1 MEQSSRSRR
10 TDYPKR
16 YGKNQVASEKILNY
30 IDGRMFQPSSGKWLD
45 NFEPATVSVYSQVPD
60 SDGTDVDLA
69 IQSANAAFDHWS
81 QMDPMNRAAILNRV
95 ADRIDQNLDAL
106 VAAESRDNG
115 KPEWLARSVDIPR
128 SSKNIRFFANM
139 STGLS
144 SQSHSE
150 RGSINYTLR
159 KPLGAVGCITPWN
172 LPLYLLTWKI
182 APALAVGNTVVA
194 KPAEVTPMTAYLFSQ
209 ICIDAGLPPGV
220 LNIVH
225 GSGAETGNALINHS
239 DLKAISFTGG
249 TKTGRHIASVVA
261 PQLKKFA
268 LELGGKNPNVIFA
281 DCDYQRTLQTTLRS
295 SFANQGQICLC
306 GSRVYI
312 QDSLYEKFRD
322 DFVEEAMKI
331 KVGDPQQ
338 ADSKLGAVVSKP
350 HFEKI
355 LSCIDRAKQE
365 GGTIL
370 CGGQAAKV
378 EGRCSE
384 GWFVQP
390 TVIEGLSNNCQ
401 TNQEEIFGPVV
412 TLQPFSDAEHAIE
425 LANGT
430 EYGLSASIWTAD
442 INRAHEV
449 ADRIESGV
457 IWINS
462 WLLRDLRTPFGGM
475 KQSGVGREGGME
487 GIRFWTEPKNV
498 CVNFG

>member
-1 MEQSSRSRR
+1 M
-10 TDYPKR
+10 
-16 YGKNQVASEKILNY
+16 ASEKILNY

-45 NFEPATVSVYSQVPD
+45 NFEPATGSVYSQVPD

-144 SQSHSE
+144 SQSHSK

-225 GSGAETGNALINHS
+225 GLSLI
-239 DLKAISFTGG
+239 
-249 TKTGRHIASVVA
+249 HI
-261 PQLKKFA
+261 
-268 LELGGKNPNVIFA
+268 
-281 DCDYQRTLQTTLRS
+281 
-295 SFANQGQICLC
+295 
-306 GSRVYI
+306 
-312 QDSLYEKFRD
+312 
-322 DFVEEAMKI
+322 
-331 KVGDPQQ
+331 
-338 ADSKLGAVVSKP
+338 
-350 HFEKI
+350 
-355 LSCIDRAKQE
+355 
-365 GGTIL
+365 
-370 CGGQAAKV
+370 
-378 EGRCSE
+378 
-384 GWFVQP
+384 
-390 TVIEGLSNNCQ
+390 
-401 TNQEEIFGPVV
+401 
-412 TLQPFSDAEHAIE
+412 
-425 LANGT
+425 
-430 EYGLSASIWTAD
+430 
-442 INRAHEV
+442 
-449 ADRIESGV
+449 
-457 IWINS
+457 
-462 WLLRDLRTPFGGM
+462 
-475 KQSGVGREGGME
+475 
-487 GIRFWTEPKNV
+487 
-498 CVNFG
+498 